1 MKFSFHPDAE
11 KEFFDA
17 IDYYEECR
25 ANLGLEFAD
34 EVYSTIQRI
43 IQFPN
48 AWHPMGDDIRRCL
61 TNRFPYGIIY
71 YKKDDEIIILAVMQL
86 NRKPDYW
93 KDRQS
98 LLKDDNKYEEA
109 NEKP

>member
-11 KEFFDA
+11 NEFFKA
-17 IDYYEECR
+17 IDHYEECS
-25 ANLGLEFAD
+25 ANLGLEFAY

-43 IQFPN
+43 VRFPN

-61 TNRFPYGIIY
+61 TNRFPYGVIY
-71 YKKDDEIIILAVMQL
+71 YKRDDEIVILAVMQL

-93 KDRQS
+93 KDRQR
-98 LLKDDNKYEEA
+98 LFENDHDYE
-109 NEKP
+109 KG